1 MKAQSHDLTLRRT
14 SWYKDGAPSQDF
26 RYLFHCA
33 VTMTVKIVGTFWVKK
48 VVTICVNFTFC
59 VSYCMFRLW

>member
-26 RYLFHCA
+26 RYLSYCV
-33 VTMTVKIVGTFWVKK
+33 VTIRVKEVATFWVKK
-48 VVTICVNFTFC
+48 VVIIWVNFKF
-59 VSYCMFRLW
+59 